1 MANQSEIVRAQCERT
16 AKEYYAFRKK
26 GGTANDLVE
35 IPAMKRL
42 IGDIRGKKVIDCGCG
57 FGSYS
62 IYCAKL
68 GAIVTAVD
76 ISQTMIQ
83 FAKQEAAEAKTQI
96 DFRVQDVTC
105 MEEIPSNSFDLAISS
120 IVICFDMP
128 QLFNEIS
135 RVLKRKGVL
144 CFSEVHPM
152 LDIESDDYF
161 CEGLRKANNVFGK
174 LNPSDPDYEWQW
186 KHYTLEDY
194 FAGLR
199 NAGFIIDDLLEPKPD
214 PTTKDLNPDLYFRA
228 IKRPI
233 FILIRAVNM
242 KKTK

>member
-120 IVICFDMP
+120 IAICFDMP
-128 QLFNEIS
+128 QFFNEIS

-199 NAGFIIDDLLEPKPD
+199 NAGFIIDELLEPKPD